1 MVALLDGIHALDVAV
16 SAFGESVRW
25 APFTAV
31 FLLVSTWFVK
41 WPLIAVVGAAFD
53 RPWRRLLP
61 WAGAAASTAVAA
73 AGLAVM
79 LLKETFDRARPP
91 LADSSIEAVG
101 LLPSSASFPSGHAAT
116 AFAAAVAVGIVHP
129 RLRRPLLALA
139 ALVAVSRVYLGVHF
153 LSDVL
158 VGSLLG
164 VAIGAVAGTVVRA
177 VAPAPTAPLP
187 SPDPLGTSSV
197 PLRRSPA
204 WAPTRR

>member
-1 MVALLDGIHALDVAV
+1 MVAIVDGIRSLDVAV

-25 APFTAV
+25 APLTAL
-31 FLLVSTWFVK
+31 FLLASAWWVK
-41 WPLIAVVGAAFD
+41 WPLIAALGAVFD

-61 WAGAAASTAVAA
+61 WAGAAAASAVAA

-79 LLKETFDRARPP
+79 LLKEPFDRARPP
-91 LADSSIEAVG
+91 LADSSIDAVG
-101 LLPSSASFPSGHAAT
+101 VLPSSASFPSGHAAT

-129 RLRRPLLALA
+129 KLRRPLLSLA

-164 VAIGAVAGTVVRA
+164 AAIGAVAGTVVRA

-187 SPDPLGTSSV
+187 SPDPLGTSSA
-197 PLRRSPA
+197 PPHRSPA
-204 WAPTRR
+204 PAPTRR